1 MVIDQKLHDSAI
13 RCSKIGVWKKSIH
26 ISGYVNILYL
36 RNLKKNQPYN
46 DERKVFFGLSQ
57 IFLQPRDLALSTPGC
72 LTDSFDFST

>member
-13 RCSKIGVWKKSIH
+13 WCSKNGVWKKSIH

-46 DERKVFFGLSQ
+46 DERKVFLVYRKYFYSHV
-57 IFLQPRDLALSTPGC
+57 I
-72 LTDSFDFST
+72 